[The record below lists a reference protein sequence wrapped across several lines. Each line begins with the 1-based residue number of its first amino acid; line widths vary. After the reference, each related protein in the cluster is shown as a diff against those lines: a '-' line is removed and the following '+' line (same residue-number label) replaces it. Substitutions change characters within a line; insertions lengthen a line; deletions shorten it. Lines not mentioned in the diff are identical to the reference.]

1 MTPYWQALYAPG
13 VPGEIELEADSV
25 VELFRRRV
33 AERPDAPQLH
43 YFGTTL
49 DRAEVDRLSD
59 AFAAGLERRGVGAG
73 DRVAIALQN
82 TPVCVL
88 AVLAVWKLGGTVV
101 PVNPMYKERELAH
114 LLTDSGAR
122 VLVAHPA
129 ARGVVAALPA
139 GSTPGHVLYSRDGA
153 LAADLTGP
161 WPDDADDDVLAIFK
175 EGGAPR
181 APASPGPDDAALLS
195 YTSGTTGPAKG
206 AINLHR
212 NLAYQ
217 VGACRTWI
225 GLGDGDS
232 ILTVAPLFHITGL
245 AMHLALGLGGGLP
258 LVLTYRFDARTAA
271 ALVERYRPT
280 FTIGSITAFIAL
292 LAEPATRDHDLSS
305 LTKVLSGGAP
315 VPAATVRRFA
325 DEFGVYI
332 HNAYGL
338 TETTSAAV
346 AVPLGTR
353 APVDETSGALAIGVP
368 LPSVH
373 VEIRDDDGRPLP
385 PGEVGELA
393 IGGPQVALG
402 YWNKPEQ
409 TRAAFPEGT
418 LLSGDVGFMDTAGWV
433 YLVDRKKDMI
443 VAAGYK
449 IWPREVEDVLYEH
462 PAVREAAVVGVPDPY
477 RGETVRAFVSLR
489 PGTTATE
496 TELRDFCRARLAV
509 YKAPAQVL
517 IEDDLPKSVTGKILR
532 RELRDAPVEP

>member
-1 MTPYWQALYAPG
+1 MSPYWQALYGPG
-13 VPGEIELEADSV
+13 VPGEIDVEADSV

-33 AERPDAPQLH
+33 AERPGAPQLH

-59 AFAAGLERRGVGAG
+59 AFAAGLERRGVGSG
-73 DRVAIALQN
+73 DRVAVALQN

-114 LLTDSGAR
+114 LLADSGAR

-129 ARGVVAALPA
+129 ARDVVAALPA
-139 GSTPGHVLYSRDGA
+139 GNAPAHVLYSRDGA
-153 LAADLTGP
+153 LAADATGP
-161 WPDDADDDVLAIFK
+161 WPDDAHDDVLAILE
-175 EGGAPR
+175 EGGAPQ
-181 APASPGPDDAALLS
+181 APAAPGPDDAALLS

-217 VGACRTWI
+217 VAACRTWI
-225 GLGDGDS
+225 GLGDADS

-292 LAEPATRDHDLSS
+292 LGEPAAREHDLGS
-305 LTKVLSGGAP
+305 LSKVLSGGAP

-368 LPSVH
+368 LPSVR
-373 VEIRDDDGRPLP
+373 VEIRGDDGRPLP
-385 PGEVGELA
+385 AGEVGELA
-393 IGGPQVALG
+393 ISGPQVAAG
-402 YWNKPEQ
+402 YWRNPAQ
-409 TRAAFPEGT
+409 TRASFPEGT
-418 LLSGDVGFMDTAGWV
+418 LLSGDVGFMDAEGWV

-489 PGTTATE
+489 PGATATE
-496 TELRDFCRARLAV
+496 AELRDFCRARMAV

-532 RELRDAPVEP
+532 RELRDAPARS